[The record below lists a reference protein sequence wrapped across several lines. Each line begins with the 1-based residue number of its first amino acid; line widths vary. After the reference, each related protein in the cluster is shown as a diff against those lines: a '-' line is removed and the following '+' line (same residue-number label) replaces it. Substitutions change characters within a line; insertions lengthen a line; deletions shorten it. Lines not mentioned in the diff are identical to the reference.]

1 MKRCP
6 FCAEQIQD
14 SAIKCKHCNETLVQP
29 PAPPPPKRSKAPL
42 ILAVLTSTV
51 FSVPFFWLAQQSVE
65 KADSAHGAIQASFG
79 FGFIVAGVIAWFVG
93 DAFRRFAMPSMVFAS
108 GAVEMAGQKLF
119 WLFGPQIVCVFLTFC
134 GAFYLTGEISPTGQN
149 GPNTAGGSQ
158 LKRESVS
165 KDNKVAAAP
174 IVKVA
179 EHVSPSE
186 LAPSPNVQAT
196 GTPQANSEPGANI
209 EQQSAVSES
218 AAEQTAR
225 SSPSFDCAKASTRI
239 EKLICSSNDVAVADA
254 RLAAIYK
261 SKLGVAVDKS
271 EFKQGQKQWI
281 SATRDSCTTA
291 SCLLDAYT
299 ARIDVLSE

>member
-14 SAIKCKHCNETLVQP
+14 NAIKCKHCNETVVQ
-29 PAPPPPKRSKAPL
+29 APPPKRSKAPL
-42 ILAVLTSTV
+42 ILAILTSAV
-51 FSVPFFWLAQQSVE
+51 FSIPFFWLAQQSVE
-65 KADSAHGAIQASFG
+65 KADSTHGAIQASFG
-79 FGFIVAGVIAWFVG
+79 VGFIIAGVIAWFVG

-134 GAFYLTGEISPTGQN
+134 GAFYLTGEISSTGKN
-149 GPNTAGGSQ
+149 EIKNIAEGSQ
-158 LKRESVS
+158 LKREAVS
-165 KDNKVAAAP
+165 EDNKVAPAP

-179 EHVSPSE
+179 EHASSDE
-186 LAPSPNVQAT
+186 LASSPNVRADDT
-196 GTPQANSEPGANI
+196 SQANTAPVANI
-209 EQQSAVSES
+209 EQQTVVSES
-218 AAEQTAR
+218 TAEQKAMP
-225 SSPSFDCAKASTRI
+225 SPSFDCVKASTRI
-239 EKLICSSNDVAVADA
+239 EKLICSSNDVAIADA

-261 SKLGVAVDKS
+261 SKLAVAVDKS
-271 EFKQGQKQWI
+271 EFKQGQKHWI
-281 SATRDSCTTA
+281 SATRDSCTTT